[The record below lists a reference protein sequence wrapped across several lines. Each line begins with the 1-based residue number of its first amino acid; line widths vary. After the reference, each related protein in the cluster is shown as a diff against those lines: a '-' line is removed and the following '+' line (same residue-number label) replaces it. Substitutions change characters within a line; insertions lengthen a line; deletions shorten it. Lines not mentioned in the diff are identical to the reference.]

1 MDHGIHAGHHGGEQ
15 ANGHNGQAPF
25 GQQVL
30 GDGGDDTVGIGQVGV
45 QHPPKQAGHIHQH
58 ADHTDRDEGE
68 AELLKALAA
77 HIGHGHQADGA
88 VGIGHQRN
96 KQIERHGDDAGKAVK
111 TALIE
116 GLDEVGVDGGK
127 LGVYIGKAPA
137 DGLERRDEDDHRD
150 DDHEDALQKVGPGNG
165 FEAADIDQNDG
176 EQRERHNDNGFIHAE
191 EGGEQGDGALV
202 LGNDEQNVEDGAA
215 DAGPDAQEVAI
226 VPLAQ
231 EIRDGESAQGTGIG
245 AHAAG
250 HDDGG
255 GPEGRIENAD
265 PAVRPAGGPHDAGLA
280 QVHAGTK
287 AGGKE

>member
-30 GDGGDDTVGIGQVGV
+30 V

-127 LGVYIGKAPA
+127 LGVYIGKTPA

-150 DDHEDALQKVGPGNG
+150 DGHEDALQKVGPGNG
-165 FEAADIDQNDG
+165 FEAADIDQDDG
-176 EQRERHNDNGFIHAE
+176 EQRERHNDNGLACSFWAACPGTE
-191 EGGEQGDGALV
+191 E
-202 LGNDEQNVEDGAA
+202 
-215 DAGPDAQEVAI
+215 
-226 VPLAQ
+226 
-231 EIRDGESAQGTGIG
+231 
-245 AHAAG
+245 
-250 HDDGG
+250 
-255 GPEGRIENAD
+255 
-265 PAVRPAGGPHDAGLA
+265 
-280 QVHAGTK
+280 
-287 AGGKE
+287 

>member
-1 MDHGIHAGHHGGEQ
+1 M
-15 ANGHNGQAPF
+15 
-25 GQQVL
+25 V
-30 GDGGDDTVGIGQVGV
+30 GDDTVGIGQVGV

-127 LGVYIGKAPA
+127 LGVYIGKTPA

-150 DDHEDALQKVGPGNG
+150 DGHEDALQKVGPGNG
-165 FEAADIDQNDG
+165 FEAADIDQDDG
-176 EQRERHNDNGFIHAE
+176 EQRERHNDNGLACSFWAACPGTE
-191 EGGEQGDGALV
+191 E
-202 LGNDEQNVEDGAA
+202 
-215 DAGPDAQEVAI
+215 
-226 VPLAQ
+226 
-231 EIRDGESAQGTGIG
+231 
-245 AHAAG
+245 
-250 HDDGG
+250 
-255 GPEGRIENAD
+255 
-265 PAVRPAGGPHDAGLA
+265 
-280 QVHAGTK
+280 
-287 AGGKE
+287 